1 MPNDDYRIIKKCK
14 GTSSKSGAEIRIATS
29 DLMITT
35 IIPTGIIPR
44 PMATRMRGDLGSAM
58 NRESTGITARAP

>member
-14 GTSSKSGAEIRIATS
+14 GITSKSGAEIRIATS

-35 IIPTGIIPR
+35 TIPTGIMSS
-44 PMATRMRGDLGSAM
+44 PMAARTTGDLGSEM
-58 NRESTGITARAP
+58 SREITGITARAP